1 MSTLRCAIRR
11 DALAA
16 AAALARSFVDAGGS
30 SSGDESTRPPRPPR
44 PTRPTRPPRAEN
56 ETPRARAKAP
66 IRDRLDRVDPDAFAF
81 AAKPKPERSPPRGA
95 PETLLIATRPGVIER
110 YYGPDPDPGTRRG
123 LVPSSPARE
132 RSTESDRPDASAGS
146 RVPRGVSLAPRP
158 GAENKDKTAKSVSVV
173 GGETVAFSPS
183 FSAPALATRVRD
195 VPFAKPASVRR
206 AAARTM
212 RASSLG
218 LGAQM
223 ADSQTADSTF
233 LTRSV
238 ARSTMPT
245 ARWFDGAAPA
255 MASSRRDASSPEMAP
270 DVRDATGTGRVT
282 ETETDVAAFDAFRVP
297 DVTGVR
303 PDDETTP
310 AKATK
315 RTNAACVS
323 ATVVEVARATLALRP
338 GLEWCAG
345 SGSEASDA
353 KDNDCDGVRVAFAEA
368 SLRADA
374 YEDVEDASTS
384 ADETDFSASAL
395 SVARVVTAA
404 LGDAAVFTRT
414 GAQNAPATTRT
425 ATPRAS

>member
-1 MSTLRCAIRR
+1 
-11 DALAA
+11 
-16 AAALARSFVDAGGS
+16 
-30 SSGDESTRPPRPPR
+30 
-44 PTRPTRPPRAEN
+44 
-56 ETPRARAKAP
+56 
-66 IRDRLDRVDPDAFAF
+66 
-81 AAKPKPERSPPRGA
+81 
-95 PETLLIATRPGVIER
+95 
-110 YYGPDPDPGTRRG
+110 
-123 LVPSSPARE
+123 
-132 RSTESDRPDASAGS
+132 
-146 RVPRGVSLAPRP
+146 
-158 GAENKDKTAKSVSVV
+158 
-173 GGETVAFSPS
+173 
-183 FSAPALATRVRD
+183 
-195 VPFAKPASVRR
+195 
-206 AAARTM
+206 M

-323 ATVVEVARATLALRP
+323 ATVVEVARASTNARIGTWRAAIEAQLAR
-338 GLEWCAG
+338 GGAG
-345 SGSEASDA
+345 SVAVELDFYVGVPPGMDA
-353 KDNDCDGVRVAFAEA
+353 
-368 SLRADA
+368 
-374 YEDVEDASTS
+374 
-384 ADETDFSASAL
+384 
-395 SVARVVTAA
+395 ARVERSVVAMNVDRRAITAA
-404 LGDAAVFTRT
+404 LREAGLTRLEAAWTSGKIAT
-414 GAQNAPATTRT
+414 GPA
-425 ATPRAS
+425 ATGPTGGTGGTGGTGSTGSDRVPLLGEYEDRDEDDQ